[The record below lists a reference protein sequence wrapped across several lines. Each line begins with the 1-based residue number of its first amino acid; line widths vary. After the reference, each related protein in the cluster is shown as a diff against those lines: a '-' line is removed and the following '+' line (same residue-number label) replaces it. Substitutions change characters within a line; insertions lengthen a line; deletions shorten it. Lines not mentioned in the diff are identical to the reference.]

1 MADIVTP
8 RDLSNELVSI
18 TNDAT
23 LFEIYNPDQSRNEK
37 VQMSTLLSYIAASE
51 LAALIVTGTTIL
63 ARDSSEVLIGTG
75 GASVKLEVREII
87 QSKSLDNTDNAKHG
101 EIQFLS
107 DVDGRESKIT
117 GWRGGSSNSNGLR
130 LITYA
135 TGVVNA
141 MTIEPAGNVG
151 LLTTLPGQ
159 IFDINQGSGN
169 MIADGYDNHS
179 LAEYK
184 EDIKDT
190 TVDYLK
196 NLADCPPKIWKRKP
210 HIPAEGIRDAA
221 IEEFGAVTW
230 LQYFPKDNYSNGA
243 IKNMPAS
250 SMKTWIDTWCENKR
264 IEMRQEPKWQ
274 RDFVGLVADD
284 LTLQEKLPEVIAVN
298 DEGVT
303 SGISLNDYIGVLHV
317 AIIQLN
323 DRIKQL
329 E

>member
-37 VQMSTLLSYIAASE
+37 VQMSTLLSYVAASD
-51 LAALIVTGTTIL
+51 LATLTVLGETIL
-63 ARDSSEVLIGTG
+63 ARDGGSVSIGTSSAIEKMELRAESGIDVKFAITKTDDTPGQNQVLI
-75 GASVKLEVREII
+75 AHV
-87 QSKSLDNTDNAKHG
+87 DNAG
-101 EIQFLS
+101 GVIDIF
-107 DVDGRESKIT
+107 DDAGANTVKIRSYST
-117 GWRGGSSNSNGLR
+117 GNVQA
-130 LITYA
+130 YFD
-135 TGVVNA
+135 
-141 MTIEPAGNVG
+141 AGNVG
-151 LLTTLPGQ
+151 VRTTLPGQ
-159 IFDINQGSGN
+159 IFDVNQGSGN

-184 EDIKDT
+184 EGIKDI

-210 HIPAEGIRDAA
+210 HIPAVDIRYAA
-221 IEEFGAVTW
+221 IKEFGGATW
-230 LQYFPKDNYSNGA
+230 LEYFPKDNYRNGA
-243 IKNMPAS
+243 IKDMPDS

-264 IEMRQEPKWQ
+264 IEMRQRPEWQ

-284 LTLQEKLPEVIAVN
+284 EVLQEKLPEVIAMDDN
-298 DEGVT
+298 GVT
-303 SGISLNDYIGVLHV
+303 SGISLNDYIGVLHA

-323 DRIKQL
+323 DRIEQL